1 MADDEVVVID
11 KEVLKEMTVILISIQ
26 NTAFDVFQKQIPR
39 VMGMPKI
46 QSECEK
52 LKVILADYLT

>member
-1 MADDEVVVID
+1 MMVEID
-11 KEVLKEMTVILISIQ
+11 NEVLKEMTVILISIQ
-26 NTAFDVFQKQIPR
+26 NTAFNVFEKQLPAI
-39 VMGMPKI
+39 MGMPKI